1 MNSQLARVAAVA
13 LWTAVC
19 IGILLLW
26 IGAMGASPSTDPAAY
41 GLAACMATGCVGSVW
56 FAAMIVALVVYGLV
70 RR

>member
-19 IGILLLW
+19 IGLLLLW
-26 IGAMGASPSTDPAAY
+26 IGAMSVSPATDPAAY
-41 GLAACMATGCVGSVW
+41 GLAACMATGCVGTVW
-56 FAAMIVALVVYGLV
+56 FGALIVALVVYGLV